1 MKSCDVDK
9 LTLSELYDAITH
21 KEGAKHNVI
30 VPIFQRGKSQKNK
43 GVFLIGKVQRF

>member
-21 KEGAKHNVI
+21 KSLAE
-30 VPIFQRGKSQKNK
+30 QSEQ
-43 GVFLIGKVQRF
+43 